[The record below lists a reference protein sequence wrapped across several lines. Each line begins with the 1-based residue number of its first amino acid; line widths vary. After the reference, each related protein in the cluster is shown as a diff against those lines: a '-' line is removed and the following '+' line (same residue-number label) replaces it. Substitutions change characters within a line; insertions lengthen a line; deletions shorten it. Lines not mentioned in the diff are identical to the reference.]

1 CPATVRAAS
10 EHPGEPQPNDEPG
23 TPKKSLTPSTSQSRI
38 SRNGTQLRKLKGSG
52 ATPDAGCPLNRSGP
66 AAQRGWHEWLAGVAA
81 AGQETIIRMRIRRF
95 FCPARAAS
103 RDCGPTRTHAE

>member
-1 CPATVRAAS
+1 MTYRWTAW
-10 EHPGEPQPNDEPG
+10 PQG
-23 TPKKSLTPSTSQSRI
+23 FCIILITSLR
-38 SRNGTQLRKLKGSG
+38 

-103 RDCGPTRTHAE
+103 RDCGPTRTHAA